1 MATSLKSKADSIAKK
16 IAKTYG
22 YDGSEIYVR
31 PNSWG
36 TTGYEIVWESGP
48 YEWAIT
54 FSEIIAGY
62 EAIDQEFGFKM
73 KPVKAPAGVF
83 CEPGYSFTLCV
94 YAE

>member
-22 YDGSEIYVR
+22 DTGDEIYVR
-31 PNSWG
+31 ENSFADG
-36 TTGYEIVWESGP
+36 GYEIVWESGP

-54 FSEIIAGY
+54 YAQMLAGY
-62 EAIDQEFGFKM
+62 EAIDQEFGFRR

-83 CEPGYSFTLCV
+83 CEPGYSFSLLV
-94 YAE
+94 YKA